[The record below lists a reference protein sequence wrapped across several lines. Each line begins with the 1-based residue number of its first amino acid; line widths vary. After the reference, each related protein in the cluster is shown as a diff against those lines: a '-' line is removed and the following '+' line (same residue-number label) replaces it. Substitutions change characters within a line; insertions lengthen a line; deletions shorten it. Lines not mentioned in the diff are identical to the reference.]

1 MMPMK
6 RVVCGVLALALAG
19 GSLHAPLARAALVG
33 TEQVLAGATERQAAD
48 AARERLAAMLARD
61 DVAAALQRH
70 GVEAGQ
76 ARERVAALS
85 DAEVMQLNGQID
97 QLPAGGDVL
106 GLAVFVFLVLLLT
119 DILGYTDIFPFVKK
133 TADGSRK

>member
-1 MMPMK
+1 MQMK
-6 RVVCGVLALALAG
+6 QAVCGVLALALAG
-19 GSLHAPLARAALVG
+19 GSVHVPMAQAVLVG
-33 TEQVLAGATERQAAD
+33 TGEVVAAVAQGQAVD
-48 AARERLAAMLARD
+48 AARERLAALLARD
-61 DVAAALQRH
+61 DVAAQLQRH
-70 GVEAGQ
+70 GVDATQ

-85 DAEVMQLNGQID
+85 DAEVLQLSGQIE

-106 GLAVFVFLVLLLT
+106 GIAVFVFLVLLFT

>member
-1 MMPMK
+1 MK
-6 RVVCGVLALALAG
+6 QVLCGVLALTLAG
-19 GSLHAPLARAALVG
+19 GSIHVPVARAAMVG
-33 TEQVLAGATERQAAD
+33 TEQVLAGVEQRQAVEQ
-48 AARERLAAMLARD
+48 ARERLTAMLARE
-61 DVAAALQRH
+61 DVAAQLQHH
-70 GVEAGQ
+70 GVDAVQ

-85 DAEVMQLNGQID
+85 DAEILQLNGQIE

-119 DILGYTDIFPFVKK
+119 DILGYTDIFPFVTK

>member
-1 MMPMK
+1 MQVK
-6 RVVCGVLALALAG
+6 QAVCGVLALALAG
-19 GSLHAPLARAALVG
+19 GGVHVPVAQAALVG
-33 TEQVLAGATERQAAD
+33 TGEVVAAAAQGQAVDEARQ
-48 AARERLAAMLARD
+48 RLAVLLARD
-61 DVAAALQRH
+61 DVVAALQRH
-70 GVEAGQ
+70 GVDAGQ

-106 GLAVFVFLVLLLT
+106 GIAVFVFLVLLLT